1 MIRMETEM
9 NKLKLSTALVLAALS
24 FGAALPAMAATSAT
38 VVTATKSDAV
48 PIVSLVPMVGAWKS
62 GDLALLDKAT
72 SVKVFDTK
80 TLYQGADLSKIASAE
95 TAKNAE
101 LMKFRD
107 AIRADAALDAW
118 FGAHKIDVNR
128 VIAVS
133 DPSGSPEI
141 FLY

>member
-1 MIRMETEM
+1 M

-24 FGAALPAMAATSAT
+24 LGAAVPAMAATGAT
-38 VVTATKSDAV
+38 VVTAAKSDAV
-48 PIVSLVPMVGAWKS
+48 PVASLVSMVGAWKPA
-62 GDLALLDKAT
+62 DLATLDKAS

-80 TLYQGADLSKIASAE
+80 TLYQGADLTKIASAE
-95 TAKNAE
+95 AAKNAD

-107 AIRADAALDAW
+107 AIRADGALDAW
-118 FGAHKIDVNR
+118 FGAHKIDISR